1 MQVTE
6 MLSALLPTKPFLG
19 PLLFTSSVYLFRYV
33 VIAGIAFV
41 GWYAARRGN
50 ARWGKLQAAAPT
62 GAQVRREIFNSLT
75 AFVVFGMVNG
85 VIIGY
90 GILPH
95 TQAYRHITDYGWLYF
110 WLSIPLMMLVHDFY
124 FYWMHRLMHHRALF
138 RHVHRV
144 HHLSTN
150 PTPMTSFSFH
160 PLESVIE
167 ALGVTFVV
175 FVMPTHFFALMIF
188 ETISTIINVYG
199 HLGYE
204 LYPAGWSRHWFGR
217 WINTSVAHNTH
228 HATARHNY
236 GLYFLFWDR
245 LCGTLD
251 PKYDARYAQ
260 AKRGGEVAE
269 LQAGKM
275 AA

>member
-1 MQVTE
+1 MHIADA
-6 MLSALLPTKPFLG
+6 LSALLPSRPFVG
-19 PLLFTSSVYLFRYV
+19 PLMFTAGTYLFRYV
-33 VIAGIAFV
+33 LIAGLAFI

-62 GAQVRREIFNSLT
+62 RSQVLREVLNSLV
-75 AFVVFGMVNG
+75 AFVVFGLVNG

-95 TQAYRHITDYGWLYF
+95 ALICRHITEYGWFYF
-110 WLSIPLMMLVHDFY
+110 WLSIPLMMVVHDSY
-124 FYWMHRLMHHRALF
+124 FYWMHRLMHHRAIF

-150 PTPMTSFSFH
+150 PTPLTSFSFH
-160 PLESVIE
+160 PLESVVE
-167 ALGVTFVV
+167 ALGVTFIV
-175 FVMPTHFFALMIF
+175 FVMQAHFFALMIF

-217 WINTSVAHNTH
+217 WVNTSVAHNTH

-251 PKYDARYAQ
+251 QKYDDRYAQ
-260 AKRGGEVAE
+260 AKNGGAVSGSR
-269 LQAGKM
+269 QAGV